1 MEDRRIKCCLQ
12 NFSPIHIGCDEVY
25 EPTGFVVDRNN
36 NCLKI
41 FDPLLFIAKLSKHDR
56 EKFSGICKKGTIES
70 ILEIYKFLNNCPAQ
84 GRSVKICNGFVDHY
98 NQVLKLP
105 SGKIKNELNR
115 FKIERT
121 AFCIFDQRPYIPGS
135 TVKGALRTAYLN
147 SLADK
152 DKDYSSYIENL
163 NQRNTKNR
171 RNRKP
176 EIKMHKE
183 LEEKLLHLD
192 RVSNKEKIYKDPFRL
207 VKVSDFMP
215 VGDIK
220 TKICYAVNKKKKMS
234 DSEARRLTQILE
246 TILPGSLFVGEI
258 IVNDP
263 QTKDAVSFAIELNN
277 LLESSH
283 LFYGKEKTREDS
295 ELKNIGVTIPE
306 TPEID
311 NIMLIRVGRHSGAES
326 VTIERYRDIK
336 IMLGSRNQTFKDHS
350 TTIWLAS
357 ELRKPDHNKVLSP
370 FGWAALSPLTP
381 DMEKQLKVDEAAFQ
395 SNRNQALVEEKRKQE
410 ELLLQKEQEWNRQLK
425 DKKQEEEIS
434 KAKEQREAELE
445 AMTPEQRVLAELGDP
460 SILENRAVEIYNK
473 IDEFSEENKR
483 AIAMAL
489 KKYWASSEKLKKK
502 KRKKT
507 KAVCRQMDRIK
518 KIEGILVES

>member
-1 MEDRRIKCCLQ
+1 MKDKRIKCCLQ

-36 NCLKI
+36 NCLII
-41 FDPLLFIAKLSKHDR
+41 FDPLLFIAKLNQFDR
-56 EKFSGICKKGTIES
+56 EKFSAICKKGTIES
-70 ILEIYKFLNNCPAQ
+70 ILEIYNFFQNRPAQ
-84 GRSVKICNGFVDHY
+84 GRSVKICNGFMDHY

-105 SGKIKNELNR
+105 PGKIKNELNR

-121 AFCIFDQRPYIPGS
+121 AFCAFDQRPYIPGS
-135 TVKGALRTAYLN
+135 AVKGALRTAYLN

-152 DKDYSSYIENL
+152 DKDYSS
-163 NQRNTKNR
+163 
-171 RNRKP
+171 
-176 EIKMHKE
+176 IKVHKK

-192 RVSNKEKIYKDPFRL
+192 RFPNKEKIYKDPFRL

-215 VGDIK
+215 AGNIE
-220 TKICYAVNKKKKMS
+220 TKIHYAINKKKKTT
-234 DSEARRLTQILE
+234 DKEARGLAQILE

-258 IVNDP
+258 IVDTP
-263 QTKDAVSFAIELNN
+263 QTKDAVSFAIELKN
-277 LLESSH
+277 LLDSSH
-283 LFYGKEKTREDS
+283 LFYGKDKTREDS
-295 ELKNIGVTIPE
+295 ELINIRVTVPE
-306 TPEID
+306 TPQID

-357 ELRKPDHNKVLSP
+357 EVRKPDHNKFLSP

-381 DMEKQLKVDEAAFQ
+381 DMEKQLKVDEADFQ
-395 SNRNQALVEEKRKQE
+395 NNRNQALFDEKRKQK
-410 ELLLQKEQEWNRQLK
+410 ELLLQKEQDQDRQLK
-425 DKKQEEEIS
+425 KKQQEEEIR
-434 KAKEQREAELE
+434 KAKEQRAAELE
-445 AMTPEQRVLAELGDP
+445 AMTPDQRVLAELANS
-460 SILENRAVEIYNK
+460 SILENRVVEIYNK

-489 KKYWASSEKLKKK
+489 KKYWERCGKWKKK
-502 KRKKT
+502 NCSKK
-507 KAVCRQMDRIK
+507 QLIK
-518 KIEGILVES
+518 VQKIKEILEAS